1 MKCKFRNYSSSRGLT
16 VFDDYWNK
24 IFWIPDFFHCALLCL
39 ISLVPARKGRKV
51 RKLKF
56 FK

>member
-1 MKCKFRNYSSSRGLT
+1 MKCKFRNYSSTRRFT
-16 VFDDYWNK
+16 VFGDYWNK
-24 IFWIPDFFHCALLCL
+24 IFWIPDFFHWAVLCL
-39 ISLVPARKGRKV
+39 PACSCKSKIV